1 MRYNASTVLEAFFMD
16 TFVEQIVA
24 IKKTAKT
31 WVLYFVIALFAI
43 LLMTF
48 VFYIPYTRG
57 IFIPID
63 AAIVYGVF
71 KLYAKMNIE
80 YEYIITN
87 STMDIDK
94 IIAKSSRKRVV
105 SFDLTAVQRIE
116 KYTGVLPH
124 DVENDCFYACNKTD
138 ENAYVL
144 FYKNEGK
151 PQKAFVFAPNEKMI
165 TGMKNFL
172 PRHICENL
180 K

>member
-1 MRYNASTVLEAFFMD
+1 MD

-24 IKKTAKT
+24 IKKTGKT
-31 WVLYFVIALFAI
+31 WTAYFGIALAAI
-43 LLMTF
+43 ILMTASF
-48 VFYIPYTRG
+48 LFFKA
-57 IFIPID
+57 IFLLLD
-63 AAIVYGVF
+63 ALIFWGAY
-71 KLYAKMNIE
+71 KLYSMLNIE

-116 KYTGVLPH
+116 KYTGNLPS
-124 DVENDCFYACNKTD
+124 EISKNCFFVCNPKD

-144 FYKNEGK
+144 IYKSEGK
-151 PQKAFVFAPNEKMI
+151 PQQAFVFAPNEKMI
-165 TGMKNFL
+165 AGMKNFL

>member
-1 MRYNASTVLEAFFMD
+1 MD

-24 IKKTAKT
+24 IKKTGKT
-31 WVLYFVIALFAI
+31 WAAYIGIAIAAV
-43 LLMTF
+43 LLMTAAAWAL
-48 VFYIPYTRG
+48 G
-57 IFIPID
+57 SLFIVID
-63 AAIVYGVF
+63 ALILFGAY
-71 KLYAKMNIE
+71 KLYSMLSVE

-105 SFDLTAVQRIE
+105 SFDLSAVLRIE
-116 KYTGVLPH
+116 KYTGHLSP
-124 DVENDCFYACNKTD
+124 DIAKNCFFACNAD
-138 ENAYVL
+138 DANAYVL
-144 FYKNEGK
+144 LYKSEGK
-151 PQKAFVFAPNEKMI
+151 PQQAFVFAPDEKMI

>member
-1 MRYNASTVLEAFFMD
+1 MD

-24 IKKTAKT
+24 IKKTVKT
-31 WVLYFVIALFAI
+31 WMAYAAI
-43 LLMTF
+43 TLAAIILMTAAF
-48 VFYIPYTRG
+48 IFLNS

-63 AAIVYGVF
+63 FLIFWGAY
-71 KLYAKMNIE
+71 KLYMMQNVE

-116 KYTGVLPH
+116 KYNGTLPH
-124 DVENDCFYACNKTD
+124 DTPKDCFFACNSKD
-138 ENAYVL
+138 ENSYVL
-144 FYKNEGK
+144 YYKKEGK

-165 TGMKNFL
+165 AGMKNFL

-180 K
+180 I

>member
-1 MRYNASTVLEAFFMD
+1 MD

-24 IKKTAKT
+24 MKKTANNWLAYAGIT
-31 WVLYFVIALFAI
+31 IAAI
-43 LLMTF
+43 LLMTAAF
-48 VFYIPYTRG
+48 IFLHS

-63 AAIVYGVF
+63 FLIFWGAY
-71 KLYAKMNIE
+71 KLYMMQNVE

-116 KYTGVLPH
+116 KYNGILPH
-124 DVENDCFYACNKTD
+124 NTPKDCLLAFNKD
-138 ENAYVL
+138 DPNAFVL
-144 FYKNEGK
+144 FYKQEGK

-165 TGMKNFL
+165 DGMKKFL

-180 K
+180 